1 MQNAVN
7 IYKQKKQFRDASFE
21 ETERII
27 VNAYRAYRANKKINL
42 RQKKLLS
49 MKKIDLENRNTNF
62 KKGNSKYQIIIR
74 KQQHL

>member
-1 MQNAVN
+1 MDKTLPFNKNRKSNAECCKY
-7 IYKQKKQFRDASFE
+7 YKR
-21 ETERII
+21 
-27 VNAYRAYRANKKINL
+27 KINL

-74 KQQHL
+74 KQQHF